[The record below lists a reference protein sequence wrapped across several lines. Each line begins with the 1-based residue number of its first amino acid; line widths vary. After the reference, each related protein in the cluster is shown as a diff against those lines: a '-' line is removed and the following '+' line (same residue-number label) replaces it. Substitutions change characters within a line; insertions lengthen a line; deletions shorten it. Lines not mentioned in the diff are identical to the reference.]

1 MKEKKKY
8 RTQTLP
14 IFNSEQR
21 LYVFTLT
28 QTVIQPA
35 LDGWKFIIH
44 CPNNMSYKE
53 AIAVGF

>member
-35 LDGWKFIIH
+35 LDG
-44 CPNNMSYKE
+44 
-53 AIAVGF
+53 